1 MSHRSS
7 SPFNPNPTSSSS
19 SPRRTASPLPSRG
32 RTSSPRP
39 PPSYARASLDR
50 SPALNPMVL
59 DDRPRVPPPIYLRS
73 SSPGTSG
80 KGSMRIHVPA
90 WGVSLV
96 RPPRHLD
103 LHPLEAGSQTLE
115 PPSEDTVLSGSLE
128 VTMKERRRVKAIS
141 IGVQSVCRLHM
152 GVNRGW
158 EEDGIFERGVEVLG
172 STDIEMEEGIWL
184 EKGSQSFSFTII
196 LPATLATT
204 DFHNFGRVSYILTA
218 RAEGI
223 HSSTSF
229 SSMFKIPSASP
240 ALDPT
245 IPNVGDFER
254 VIARSD
260 KLASSGLASRRN
272 SGGHASHES
281 LVHQTRGL
289 SLDGDAENNEDPLW
303 DNDAIAIGEGPSSVQ
318 GLYTRRED
326 PPKPCSCVPPMNLS
340 PDQLPSNP
348 LSRRQS
354 HSDAYAK
361 TEKNGWMKGDLIAS
375 KALIV
380 HANPSRSGGVTQLD
394 IRKEGFVDG
403 LGTWRFSANAD
414 VFSISSVLLLS
425 IKLPS
430 PSSTT
435 TIFLCRLVLSQT
447 YSIVSP
453 RTPNQPPHAPE
464 TARQHILYQVGR
476 PHKPNEKY
484 PGREVEALWRGNDV
498 PGRGKKDELGSGW
511 KIRAV
516 ARLPGHDKIRP
527 TTCDGTIT
535 PIRVKH
541 ELLLQVFYSV
551 DGRCVFNDPI
561 EGPGELRMMSV
572 KMPIAVPSCCLTLN
586 ALDLPTYEVAHS
598 APPENI
604 DSIISS
610 PPGKNLCMC
619 GSTFAELGEAA
630 MRRMQSVEQE
640 EEDERINQSI
650 SPPPIGSRTGS
661 GSGSGGAEK
670 EEESRR
676 NSHSEGRPG
685 PSSQ

>member
-7 SPFNPNPTSSSS
+7 SPFNPNPPSASS
-19 SPRRTASPLPSRG
+19 SPRRTGSPLPSRG

-50 SPALNPMVL
+50 SPSLNPMVL

-80 KGSMRIHVPA
+80 KGSMKIHVPA

-103 LHPLEAGSQTLE
+103 LHPLEAGSTTLE

-152 GVNRGW
+152 GANRGW

-172 STDIEMEEGIWL
+172 PTDIEMEEGIWL

-218 RAEGI
+218 KVEGI
-223 HSSTSF
+223 QSSTSF
-229 SSMFKIPSASP
+229 SSMFKIASTSSP

-254 VIARSD
+254 VLARSD
-260 KLASSGLASRRN
+260 KLVSTGLANR
-272 SGGHASHES
+272 GGHTSQES

-289 SLDGDAENNEDPLW
+289 ALDINDESQEDPLW
-303 DNDAIAIGEGPSSVQ
+303 DNDAITVGEGPSSVQ

-326 PPKPCSCVPPMNLS
+326 PPRPCSHVPPLSLS

-348 LSRRQS
+348 LSRRHS

-361 TEKNGWMKGDLIAS
+361 TEKNGWMKGDLVAS

-380 HANPSRSGGVTQLD
+380 HANPSRTGGVTQLD

-403 LGTWRFSANAD
+403 LGIWRFTANAD
-414 VFSISSVLLLS
+414 VFSISSVLLIS
-425 IKLPS
+425 IKLPA

-435 TIFLCRLVLSQT
+435 TVFLARLILSQS

-453 RTPNQPPHAPE
+453 RTPNQPAHSPE
-464 TARQHILYQVGR
+464 TSRQHILYQVGR
-476 PHKPNEKY
+476 PHKANEKY
-484 PGREVEALWRGNDV
+484 PGREVEALWRGKDV
-498 PGRGKKDELGSGW
+498 PGKGKRDEADSGW
-511 KIRAV
+511 VIRAV

-541 ELLLQVFYSV
+541 EMLLQIFYSV
-551 DGRCVFNDPI
+551 DGRCVHNDPI

-598 APPENI
+598 APTENI

-630 MRRMQSVEQE
+630 MRRMQSVEQD
-640 EEDERINQSI
+640 EEDERINQTLN
-650 SPPPIGSRTGS
+650 PPPIGSRQSSGNGNGEKDLESRRDSHS
-661 GSGSGGAEK
+661 GSG
-670 EEESRR
+670 
-676 NSHSEGRPG
+676 PG
-685 PSSQ
+685 PSGSQ